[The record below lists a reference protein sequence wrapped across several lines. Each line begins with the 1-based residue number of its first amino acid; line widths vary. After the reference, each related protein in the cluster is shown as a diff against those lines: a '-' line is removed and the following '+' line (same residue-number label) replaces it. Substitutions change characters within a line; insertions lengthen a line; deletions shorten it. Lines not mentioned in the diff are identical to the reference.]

1 MNEEQR
7 NLACRLI
14 KEGKSISE
22 VARTFSI
29 HPATL
34 YRVQGLRMKYRARF
48 AVGMRFRAYLIVGG
62 KCGCRDFD
70 INGLSV
76 CKISML
82 PFFHFSTYP
91 HIYPH

>member
-7 NLACRLI
+7 SLACRLI

-34 YRVQGLRMKYRARF
+34 CRVLAPD
-48 AVGMRFRAYLIVGG
+48 A
-62 KCGCRDFD
+62 
-70 INGLSV
+70 
-76 CKISML
+76 
-82 PFFHFSTYP
+82 
-91 HIYPH
+91 